1 MRRFHLRQFVLVLA
15 CAAAAVQVRADSR
28 AVATV
33 GTRTITVDRLLQ
45 RLAELRASGNLT
57 AAISTMQAEG
67 RRQVLESIVEEQL
80 LAAGARERQLDAR
93 PDVRDEI
100 EAATAGILARHLR
113 SWAASPDALSE
124 QAVRAYFDQHP
135 DEFRTKRRV
144 KVRHIVVLTRPEA
157 EKVLAELATGVP
169 FDALA
174 AQYSTEA
181 GSKDKGGELG
191 WVPRGL
197 MVKPFEDAAFALTAG
212 QTSGIVQTRFGFH
225 VIRVDEVDE
234 PRMPEFESVRAE
246 ARARAAAAKLAEMR
260 RDLETRIG
268 VTIHDDVL
276 NSLGR

>member
-1 MRRFHLRQFVLVLA
+1 MRGFHLRRFVLVLA

-33 GTRTITVDRLLQ
+33 GTQTITVDRLLQ
-45 RLAELRASGNLT
+45 ALAERRASGNLS

-67 RRQVLESIVEEQL
+67 RRQVLESIVEEHL
-80 LAAGARERQLDAR
+80 LAAGARERHLDAR
-93 PDVRDEI
+93 PEVRDEI

-113 SWAASPDALSE
+113 SWAATPDALSE
-124 QAVRAYFDQHP
+124 QDVRAYFDQHP

-144 KVRHIVVLTRPEA
+144 KVRHIVVPTRPEA

-169 FDALA
+169 FGSLA
-174 AQYSTEA
+174 AEYSTEA

-197 MVKPFEDAAFALTAG
+197 MVKPFEDAAFALSAG

-234 PRMPEFESVRAE
+234 SRMPDFESVSAE
-246 ARARAAAAKLAEMR
+246 ARTRAAAARLAEIR
-260 RDLETRIG
+260 RDLATRIG